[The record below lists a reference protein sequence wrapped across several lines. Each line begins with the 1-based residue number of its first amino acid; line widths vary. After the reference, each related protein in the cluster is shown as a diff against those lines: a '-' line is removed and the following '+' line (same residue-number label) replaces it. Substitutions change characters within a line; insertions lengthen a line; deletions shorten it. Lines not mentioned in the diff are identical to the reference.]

1 MKKISQW
8 NGKQEDNIE
17 VEYELETGLSVAENS
32 SNQIS
37 ALLTVIDYDNPDRT
51 DYLVAA
57 SCGVLTGFLDSF
69 WTGEFSLTNAQT
81 WGRSNINDFV
91 IKVAQRRGYKK
102 DSLEGAIRFL
112 EKDAPMATDKLA
124 NEWGGG
130 YYHHFR
136 DFSHHAS
143 IIGLVFSLI
152 TQFTGVSYG
161 TNTEGRFVKN
171 ELRNDDLIG
180 KTFEDKI
187 YYGVVLWGLHLVS
200 DMAGSSSSP
209 GKGTG
214 IPGPIMSLLKGLS
227 VLPGIKN
234 TKFIYN
240 NEQIGISAMLSKVFN
255 GTVFEH
261 SGTDD
266 LTRFD
271 LRTELGVYA
280 FSVKQSIPVIINQC
294 VIRAFYF
301 VRRFIIELGRI
312 QVKSISDIKNI
323 DPSHFLPY
331 SNKCI
336 TRMSTIASGVFCV
349 VDTSDATIRT
359 IISKPNSKGEFVT
372 RLLLKA
378 NFTGICNFVIAI
390 KNDVMMSLKGEYI
403 TDNIPEMRTEKTTI
417 TEIENTNDLIIDIFA
432 EIDNKGLYE
441 YTFYQMYNEVKNN
454 KEKLSAAYEV
464 DKGIQKRILRL
475 EDDETEIYDKVAR
488 CSHRELMVETEK
500 LIMRLFTLYGVEYYP
515 FEGKEKS
522 SHFMP
527 FYRIVNN
534 QKIAYVFS
542 ESIRLSIEWESIF
555 KEYNVDKIIVVA
567 MVELGEDA
575 ETLNSIV
582 NLDTRK
588 AHGYVEFITLR
599 DLFTLI
605 SENEFEIYLDYVEQY
620 NYDIKKLIG
629 YRTII
634 TPSESTL
641 LKMKKELEV
650 TLRSYNFDEILRKDG
665 LFASQIDA
673 IRQHFWE
680 DGRYRA
686 IFGKSSFA
694 ESFISSEW
702 YYQTHTVSSALEQT
716 AIIAGYL
723 KSIEQLLYAII
734 KFSINTGKSIKKL
747 GGERNKYID
756 YTTENETLADITLGS
771 LIGYSRH
778 YSELWSVNS
787 YVKNYITN
795 KLSDFRERYRNDH
808 FHKDNIYNSDE
819 INAIRTN
826 TILLLYLL
834 LGAMN
839 ILDSD
844 FESIDYKCEENKV
857 TPNEELSYA
866 HFEKWLNRIMGGDI
880 LLPVSSNI
888 YFSVLSFGGEGNKW
902 KIRFVTY
909 KGFDEQGFLDQ
920 KGIQEPY
927 FEDELKWDYTPVTYE
942 DIESVRIEMVN
953 QVKTVLKAYL
963 SKGRYANKLKSY
975 ASISA
980 GWVVEPYP
988 EIIYKRDK

>member
-8 NGKQEDNIE
+8 NGKQEDDIE
-17 VEYELETGLSVAENS
+17 IEYELETGLSVAENS
-32 SNQIS
+32 ADQIS
-37 ALLTVIDYDNPDRT
+37 AQLPVTYYDEPDKT

-57 SCGVLTGFLDSF
+57 ACGILTGLLDSF
-69 WTGEFSLTNAQT
+69 WVGEFSLKNAQT

-91 IKVAQRRGYKK
+91 IKVAQSRGYKK

-161 TNTEGRFVKN
+161 TNTEGMFVN
-171 ELRNDDLIG
+171 HEVPNDELIG
-180 KTFEDKI
+180 ETFEDKI
-187 YYGVVLWGLHLVS
+187 YNGVVLWGLHLVS

-234 TKFIYN
+234 IKFSYN
-240 NEQIGISAMLSKVFN
+240 NKQIGISAMLSKVFN

-261 SGTDD
+261 TRTDD
-266 LTRFD
+266 LTHFD

-312 QVKSISDIKNI
+312 KVKSIADIKNI
-323 DPSHFLPY
+323 MPKRFLPY
-331 SNKCI
+331 NNKCI
-336 TRMSTIASGVFCV
+336 TRMSTIASGVFCAI
-349 VDTSDATIRT
+349 DTSDATIRT

-378 NFTGICNFVIAI
+378 NFIGICNFVIAI
-390 KNDVMMSLKGEYI
+390 KNDVMMSLKGESI
-403 TDNIPEMRTEKTTI
+403 TGSVSEMKTEGTNTD
-417 TEIENTNDLIIDIFA
+417 EIETSNDSIVDISV
-432 EIDNKGLYE
+432 EIDNNELYE
-441 YTFYQMYNEVKNN
+441 YTFYRMYNEVKDN
-454 KEKLSAAYEV
+454 KEKISAAYEA
-464 DKGIQKRILRL
+464 DKGIQKRILSL
-475 EDDETEIYDKVAR
+475 EDDETAIYDRVAKR
-488 CSHRELMVETEK
+488 SHRALMVETEE
-500 LIMRLFTLYGVEYYP
+500 LMMRLFTLYGVEYYP
-515 FEGKEKS
+515 FEGNEKYRLY
-522 SHFMP
+522 MP
-527 FYRIVNN
+527 FYRIVSN

-542 ESIRLSIEWESIF
+542 ESIRLNIEWKSIIN
-555 KEYNVDKIIVVA
+555 EYKVDKIIVVA
-567 MVELGEDA
+567 MIELGEDA
-575 ETLNSIV
+575 ETRNSIV
-582 NLDTRK
+582 NFEFQKTQ
-588 AHGYVEFITLR
+588 GYVEHITLR
-599 DLFTLI
+599 DLFSLI
-605 SENEFEIYLDYVEQY
+605 SENEYEIYMTYVEQY
-620 NYDIKKLIG
+620 NSNIKKLIG

-634 TPSESTL
+634 TPSESSL
-641 LKMKKELEV
+641 LKMKKEFEV
-650 TLRSYNFDEILRKDG
+650 TLRSYNFDDVLRKDG

-673 IRQHFWE
+673 IKQHFWE

-702 YYQTHTVSSALEQT
+702 YYQTHTVSTALEQT

-723 KSIEQLLYAII
+723 KSIEQLLYTII
-734 KFSINTGKSIKKL
+734 KFSINTGKSIKKI
-747 GGERNKYID
+747 GGEINKYID
-756 YTTENETLADITLGS
+756 YTAENETLADITLGS

-866 HFEKWLNRIMGGDI
+866 HFEKWLNRIMGGDV

-888 YFSVLSFGGEGNKW
+888 YFSVLPFGGKGNKW

-909 KGFDEQGFLDQ
+909 KGFDEQGCLDY

-927 FEDELKWDYTPVTYE
+927 FGDELKWDYTPVTYE

-980 GWVVEPYP
+980 GWIVEPYP
-988 EIIYKRDK
+988 EIIYKRDR

>member
-8 NGKQEDNIE
+8 NGKQEDDIE
-17 VEYELETGLSVAENS
+17 IEYELETGLSVAENS
-32 SNQIS
+32 ADQIS
-37 ALLTVIDYDNPDRT
+37 AQLPVTYYDEPDKT

-57 SCGVLTGFLDSF
+57 ACGILTGLLDSF
-69 WTGEFSLTNAQT
+69 WVGEFSLKNAQT

-91 IKVAQRRGYKK
+91 IKVAQSRGYKK

-161 TNTEGRFVKN
+161 TNTEGMFVN
-171 ELRNDDLIG
+171 HEVPNDELIG
-180 KTFEDKI
+180 ETFEDKI
-187 YYGVVLWGLHLVS
+187 YNGVVLWGLHLVS

-234 TKFIYN
+234 IKFSYN
-240 NEQIGISAMLSKVFN
+240 NKQIGISAMLSKVFN

-261 SGTDD
+261 TRTDD
-266 LTRFD
+266 LTHFD

-312 QVKSISDIKNI
+312 KVKSIADIKNI
-323 DPSHFLPY
+323 MPKRFLPY
-331 SNKCI
+331 NNKCI
-336 TRMSTIASGVFCV
+336 TRMSTIASGVFCAI
-349 VDTSDATIRT
+349 DTSDATIRT

-378 NFTGICNFVIAI
+378 NFIGICNFVIAI

-403 TDNIPEMRTEKTTI
+403 TGSVSEMKTEGTNTA
-417 TEIENTNDLIIDIFA
+417 EIETSNDSIVDISV
-432 EIDNKGLYE
+432 EIDNNRLYE
-441 YTFYQMYNEVKNN
+441 NTFYQMYNEVKNN
-454 KEKLSAAYEV
+454 KEKISAAYEV

-475 EDDETEIYDKVAR
+475 EDDETEIYDRVAR
-488 CSHRELMVETEK
+488 WSHTALMVETEK

-515 FEGKEKS
+515 FEGHEKT

-542 ESIRLSIEWESIF
+542 ESIRLNIEWKSIIN
-555 KEYNVDKIIVVA
+555 EYKVDKIIVVA
-567 MVELGEDA
+567 MIELGEDA
-575 ETLNSIV
+575 ETRNSIV
-582 NLDTRK
+582 NLEMRK
-588 AHGYVEFITLR
+588 AQGYVEFIPLS
-599 DLFTLI
+599 DLFSLI
-605 SENEFEIYLDYVEQY
+605 SENEYEIYLDYVEQY
-620 NYDIKKLIG
+620 NSDIKKLIG

-634 TPSESTL
+634 TPSESSL

-650 TLRSYNFDEILRKDG
+650 TLRSYNFDDILRKEG
-665 LFASQIDA
+665 LFTSQIDV

-680 DGRYRA
+680 VGKYRA

-702 YYQTHTVSSALEQT
+702 YYQTHNVSSALEQT

-723 KSIEQLLYAII
+723 KSIEQLLYTII
-734 KFSINTGKSIKKL
+734 KFSINTGKSIKKI
-747 GGERNKYID
+747 GGDRNEYID
-756 YTTENETLADITLGS
+756 YTSENEALADITLGS

-795 KLSDFRERYRNDH
+795 KLNDFRERYRNDH

-819 INAIRTN
+819 INAIRNN

-844 FESIDYKCEENKV
+844 FESIDYKCEEKKV
-857 TPNEELSYA
+857 ALNEELSYA
-866 HFEKWLNRIMGGDI
+866 HFEQWLNRILGGDV
-880 LLPVSSNI
+880 LLPESSII
-888 YFSVLSFGGEGNKW
+888 YFSVTSFGSKGKNW
-902 KIRFVTY
+902 RIQFITY
-909 KGFDEQGFLDQ
+909 KGINNHGLLDID
-920 KGIQEPY
+920 KIQFPY
-927 FEDELKWDYTPVTYE
+927 IGDELEWDYTPVSYE
-942 DIESVRIEMVN
+942 DVEAVRIEMVN
-953 QVKTVLKAYL
+953 QVKLVLKAYL
-963 SKGRYANKLKSY
+963 SNGRYAKKLKSY
-975 ASISA
+975 HSISA
-980 GWVVEPYP
+980 GWGYDRNP
-988 EIIYKRDK
+988 EIIYKRDR